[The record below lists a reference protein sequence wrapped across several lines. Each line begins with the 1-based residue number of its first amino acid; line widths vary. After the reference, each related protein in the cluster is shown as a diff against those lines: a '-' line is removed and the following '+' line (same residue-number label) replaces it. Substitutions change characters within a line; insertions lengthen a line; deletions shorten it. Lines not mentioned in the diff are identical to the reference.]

1 MEILSSLFTWIMK
14 KRIHQIELF
23 MKYPHDVQ
31 DEWFQNLI
39 SAAEATEWGKKYD
52 YKSIL
57 TPEDYKN
64 RVPISDYDDIKG
76 YIDRMIKGEQNI
88 LWPSDIKWFAKSS
101 GTTSDRSKF
110 IPVSMEAL
118 EECHFQ
124 GGKDMLSI
132 FCHNKPNNKVFLG
145 KTVVIGGSSQINNF
159 SPDSYYGDL
168 SSILI
173 RNLPFWVE
181 FKRTPNLDITLN
193 PNFEEKIDQIAR
205 ITIQEDVT
213 SLAGV
218 PTWNIVM
225 AKKILEITGKSN
237 LLEVWPNLSFYGHG
251 GVSFKPYKEHFKK
264 LIPSDDMYYLENYN
278 ASEGYFGLQD
288 QSDSDDLLL
297 MLDYGIYYEF
307 LPMENLE
314 DENPKTLSLDEVEI
328 GKNYA
333 VIISTNAGLW
343 RYKIGD
349 TIKFTSISPYRF
361 QISGR
366 TKQYINTF
374 GEEVIV
380 DNADQ
385 AILAASEATSASV
398 RDYTAGPVYFNEGEA
413 GAHEWI
419 IEFEK
424 QPNDFDRFCEI
435 LDHTLREINSDY
447 DAKRYKNLAL
457 NKPIVHNAPENSFYN
472 WMKSRGKLGGQNKV
486 PRLANNREYLES
498 LLQVI
503 KQS

>member
-1 MEILSSLFTWIMK
+1 MAILNSLFTWILK
-14 KRIHQIELF
+14 KRVHQIELF
-23 MKYPHDVQ
+23 MKYPHEVQ
-31 DEWFQNLI
+31 EEWFQSLI
-39 SAAEATEWGKKYD
+39 STAEATEWGKKYD
-52 YKSIL
+52 YKSIF
-57 TPEDYKN
+57 TPEEFKR
-64 RVPISDYDDIKG
+64 RVPIQDYDDIKG
-76 YIDRMIKGEQNI
+76 YVDRMIKGEQNI

-118 EECHFQ
+118 EECHYQ

-132 FCHNKPNNKVFLG
+132 YCHNRPENKLFTG

-173 RNLPFWVE
+173 RNLPSWAE
-181 FKRTPNLDITLN
+181 FKRTPQLEVTLN
-193 PNFEEKIDQIAR
+193 PNFEEKIEQIAQ

-225 AKKILEITGKSN
+225 AKHILDITGKNN
-237 LLEVWPNLSFYGHG
+237 LLEVWPNLEFYGHG
-251 GVSFKPYKEHFKK
+251 GVSFKPYREQFKT
-264 LIPSDDMYYLENYN
+264 LIPSTEMYYLENYN
-278 ASEGYFGLQD
+278 ASEGYFGIQD

-307 LPMENLE
+307 LPVENLE
-314 DENPKTLSLDEVEI
+314 DEYPRTLKLDEVEL

-333 VIISTNAGLW
+333 LIISTNAGLW

-349 TIKFTSISPYRF
+349 TIKFTSLYPYRF

-380 DNADQ
+380 DNAEH
-385 AILAASEATSASV
+385 ALEAACAATGACV
-398 RDYTAGPVYFNEGEA
+398 KDYTAGPVYFKGVEA
-413 GAHEWI
+413 GAHEWV
-419 IEFEK
+419 IEFDK
-424 QPNDFDRFCEI
+424 QPNDFKQFCEI
-435 LDHTLREINSDY
+435 LDSTLREINSDY
-447 DAKRYKNLAL
+447 DAKRYKNMAL
-457 NKPIVHNAPENSFYN
+457 NSPLVHNAPIDTFYS

-486 PRLANNREYLES
+486 PRLANSREYLDP
-498 LLQVI
+498 LLQI
-503 KQS
+503 MKNA